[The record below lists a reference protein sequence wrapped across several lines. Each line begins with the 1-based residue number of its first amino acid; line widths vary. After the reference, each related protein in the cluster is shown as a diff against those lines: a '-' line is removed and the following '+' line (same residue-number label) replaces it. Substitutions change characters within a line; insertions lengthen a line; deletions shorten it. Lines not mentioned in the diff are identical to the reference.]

1 MTINLAPTPA
11 HISGP
16 TWQTTEDGFWHLPE
30 KTLGWGV
37 INWLF
42 QYVRS
47 PGGDFAGD
55 AFLPTD
61 EQARFLL
68 WWYAVDDN
76 GRFVY
81 RSGTLRR
88 MKGAGKDPLAAAMAL
103 AELCGPVAFGGWD
116 DNGEPIGIPRHA
128 AWVQLAA
135 VSFEQSKN
143 TLSLFPIMIS
153 AALKADY
160 GLDVN
165 KTIIYSAAG
174 GRIEAV
180 TSSPASMEGNR
191 PTFVI
196 QNEIQEWI
204 EANTGHAMA
213 GVIEGNVKKSP
224 GGICRTL
231 SICNAHVPGRDSV
244 GERYYDAHQLVLAGQ
259 AVDVGN
265 LYDSLEAPSTTPVSD
280 IPSANEDPD
289 GFLEGVSKLREGL
302 EVARGDAIWL
312 DLDTIIDSILDVRNP
327 VTESRRKFLNQVN
340 ASEDSWIAPYE
351 WDSCSD
357 PELGLSPG
365 DTVTLGFDGSKSNDH
380 TALVACRVDDGALFL
395 LGHWNP
401 EQYGGQV
408 PRDLVDA
415 TVRSA
420 FTRYNVVAFRAD
432 VKEFEAYVDAW
443 SRDYG
448 KKLTVKASPASPV
461 AFDMRGQVKNFALDC
476 ERFQDAVVER
486 EILHDGNPLLRRH
499 VLNAVRHPTTY
510 DSISIRKVSRDSS
523 RKIDA
528 AVCAVLAFGAR
539 HDVLMSTKNKK
550 KGAVILRA

>member
-1 MTINLAPTPA
+1 MTTKISPTPP

-16 TWQTTEDGFWHLPE
+16 TWETTEDGFWHLPE
-30 KTLGWGV
+30 HTLGWGV

-47 PGGDFAGD
+47 PGGDFAGEN
-55 AFLPTD
+55 FLPTD

-68 WWYAVDDN
+68 WWYAVDEH
-76 GRFVY
+76 GKFIY

-116 DNGEPIGIPRHA
+116 REGNPIGVPRHA
-128 AWVQLAA
+128 AWVQVAA
-135 VSFEQSKN
+135 VSQEQTKN

-153 AALKADY
+153 KELKTTYALDI
-160 GLDVN
+160 N
-165 KTIIYSAAG
+165 KTIIYSEAG

-196 QNEIQEWI
+196 QNEIQEWV
-204 EANTGHAMA
+204 EQNTGHAMA

-259 AVDVGN
+259 AVDVRN
-265 LYDSLEAPSTTPVSD
+265 LYDSIEAPSTTPVSE
-280 IPSANEDPD
+280 IPSAAEDPE
-289 GFLEGVSKLREGL
+289 GFREGLSRLREGL

-312 DLDTIIDSILDVRNP
+312 DIDTIIDSILDVRNP

-351 WDSCSD
+351 WDSCADS
-357 PELGLSPG
+357 ELGLSPG

-395 LGHWNP
+395 IGHWNP
-401 EQYGGQV
+401 ELYGGQV

-415 TVRSA
+415 AVRSA
-420 FTRYNVVAFRAD
+420 FTRYKVVAFRAD

-443 SRDYG
+443 SRDFG
-448 KKLTVKASPASPV
+448 KKLLVKASPASPV

-476 ERFQDAVVER
+476 ERFADAVVER
-486 EILHDGNPLLRRH
+486 ELLHDGNPLLRRH

-539 HDVLMSTKNKK
+539 HDYLMSTKNKK
-550 KGAVILRA
+550 KGAVILRG